1 MYGMPYNYQAIIEN
15 SRIKWL
21 DTPSPEAKAKAKV
34 IVTVLAPVQTNSLV
48 SANSNPKK
56 CKLGLIQ
63 GGMTLPDDINWGD
76 KQIQN
81 LFAQN

>member
-1 MYGMPYNYQAIIEN
+1 MPYNYKAIIEN
-15 SRIKWL
+15 DRIKWL
-21 DTPSPEAKAKAKV
+21 DTPSPEAKAKV
-34 IVTVLAPVQTNSLV
+34 IVTVLAPVKTNSLV

-56 CKLGLIQ
+56 CKLVFIQ
-63 GGMTLPDDINWGD
+63 GGMTLPDDINWGN